1 MRTVKNYVGIILCAC
16 VIIFIYKTFD
26 ISLFSNIL
34 SAFIPLIVGA
44 ILAYFLQPLVYKF
57 EMFLDSFQNKKLIK
71 YSHTISSIFVF
82 VVFVLIIVVLM
93 IAIIPA
99 LVNYVVNIADNLT
112 LYIKNF
118 EQTLETYLGSNL
130 ASEVIIKIDEMVV
143 KYVNSIEAIDPI
155 ATLGT
160 IFKAGSTIITAVLG
174 LIFTPYVLIEAK
186 KLVSIFDR
194 LCSLFMSKEK
204 IEQTSKNK
212 SKSKAIEHIN
222 NTYFQGIMGPS
233 WYNDIDIWFRKY
245 CFDEQVMIALFDYC
259 YKRSALHRNYVQTV
273 AEAWASNKVK
283 TWNDLDTYYQQQES
297 LNKIKK
303 SIAKKLGKYNG
314 LTQYEEAYIENWILN
329 FGYDMNIIE
338 IALKRTTF
346 KQNPTFEYINN
357 IITDWHDRNLKTPSE
372 ITAFIE
378 QRKKQDKDT
387 KALKTTVN
395 KANYEQRK
403 YSNLDFL
410 YANNI
415 EKKGN

>member
-1 MRTVKNYVGIILCAC
+1 MKLEQNEKPL
-16 VIIFIYKTFD
+16 
-26 ISLFSNIL
+26 LFSETIIPDIFFSEHL
-34 SAFIPLIVGA
+34 SELPGDYLKIYLYMIFLSKYGKDIKLTDLSKKLNIPLKA
-44 ILAYFLQPLVYKF
+44 INDGMKFLEEHHLIT
-57 EMFLDSFQNKKLIK
+57 KKTTG
-71 YSHTISSIFVF
+71 Y
-82 VVFVLIIVVLM
+82 IIIDLQE
-93 IAIIPA
+93 ATLHNLYTP
-99 LVNYVVNIADNLT
+99 NLT
-112 LYIKNF
+112 
-118 EQTLETYLGSNL
+118 
-130 ASEVIIKIDEMVV
+130 
-143 KYVNSIEAIDPI
+143 
-155 ATLGT
+155 
-160 IFKAGSTIITAVLG
+160 
-174 LIFTPYVLIEAK
+174 
-186 KLVSIFDR
+186 
-194 LCSLFMSKEK
+194 MSKEK

-395 KANYEQRK
+395 KANYGQRK

>member
-1 MRTVKNYVGIILCAC
+1 MKLEQNEKPL
-16 VIIFIYKTFD
+16 
-26 ISLFSNIL
+26 LFSETIIPDIFFSEHL
-34 SAFIPLIVGA
+34 SELPGDYLKIYLYMIFLSKYGKDIKLTDLSKKLNIPLKA
-44 ILAYFLQPLVYKF
+44 INDGMKFLEEHHLIT
-57 EMFLDSFQNKKLIK
+57 KKTTG
-71 YSHTISSIFVF
+71 Y
-82 VVFVLIIVVLM
+82 IIIDLQE
-93 IAIIPA
+93 ATLHNLYTP
-99 LVNYVVNIADNLT
+99 NLT
-112 LYIKNF
+112 
-118 EQTLETYLGSNL
+118 
-130 ASEVIIKIDEMVV
+130 
-143 KYVNSIEAIDPI
+143 
-155 ATLGT
+155 
-160 IFKAGSTIITAVLG
+160 
-174 LIFTPYVLIEAK
+174 
-186 KLVSIFDR
+186 
-194 LCSLFMSKEK
+194 MSKEK

-410 YANNI
+410 YANNTNK
-415 EKKGN
+415 ED

>member
-1 MRTVKNYVGIILCAC
+1 MKLEQNE
-16 VIIFIYKTFD
+16 KTL
-26 ISLFSNIL
+26 LFSETIIPDIFFSEHL
-34 SAFIPLIVGA
+34 SELPGDYLKIYLYMIFLSKYGKDIKLTDLSKKLNIPLKA
-44 ILAYFLQPLVYKF
+44 INDGMKFLEEHHLIT
-57 EMFLDSFQNKKLIK
+57 KKTTG
-71 YSHTISSIFVF
+71 Y
-82 VVFVLIIVVLM
+82 IIIDLQE
-93 IAIIPA
+93 ATLHNLYTP
-99 LVNYVVNIADNLT
+99 NLT
-112 LYIKNF
+112 
-118 EQTLETYLGSNL
+118 
-130 ASEVIIKIDEMVV
+130 
-143 KYVNSIEAIDPI
+143 
-155 ATLGT
+155 
-160 IFKAGSTIITAVLG
+160 
-174 LIFTPYVLIEAK
+174 
-186 KLVSIFDR
+186 
-194 LCSLFMSKEK
+194 MSKEK

-387 KALKTTVN
+387 KVLKTTVN

-415 EKKGN
+415 EKKGK

>member
-1 MRTVKNYVGIILCAC
+1 MKLEQNEKPL
-16 VIIFIYKTFD
+16 
-26 ISLFSNIL
+26 LFSERIIPDIFFSEHL
-34 SAFIPLIVGA
+34 SELPGDYLKIYLYMIFLSKYGKDIKLTDLSKKLNIPLKA
-44 ILAYFLQPLVYKF
+44 INDGMKFLEEHHLIT
-57 EMFLDSFQNKKLIK
+57 KKTTG
-71 YSHTISSIFVF
+71 Y
-82 VVFVLIIVVLM
+82 IIIDLQE
-93 IAIIPA
+93 ATLHNLYTP
-99 LVNYVVNIADNLT
+99 NLT
-112 LYIKNF
+112 
-118 EQTLETYLGSNL
+118 
-130 ASEVIIKIDEMVV
+130 
-143 KYVNSIEAIDPI
+143 
-155 ATLGT
+155 
-160 IFKAGSTIITAVLG
+160 
-174 LIFTPYVLIEAK
+174 
-186 KLVSIFDR
+186 
-194 LCSLFMSKEK
+194 MSKEK

-410 YANNI
+410 YANNT

>member
-1 MRTVKNYVGIILCAC
+1 MKLEQNEKPL
-16 VIIFIYKTFD
+16 
-26 ISLFSNIL
+26 LFSETIIPDIFFSEHL
-34 SAFIPLIVGA
+34 SELPGDYLKIYLYMIFLSKYGKDIKLTDLSKKLNIPLKA
-44 ILAYFLQPLVYKF
+44 INDGMKFLEEHHLIT
-57 EMFLDSFQNKKLIK
+57 KKTTG
-71 YSHTISSIFVF
+71 Y
-82 VVFVLIIVVLM
+82 IIIDLQE
-93 IAIIPA
+93 ATLHNLYTP
-99 LVNYVVNIADNLT
+99 NLT
-112 LYIKNF
+112 
-118 EQTLETYLGSNL
+118 
-130 ASEVIIKIDEMVV
+130 
-143 KYVNSIEAIDPI
+143 
-155 ATLGT
+155 
-160 IFKAGSTIITAVLG
+160 
-174 LIFTPYVLIEAK
+174 
-186 KLVSIFDR
+186 
-194 LCSLFMSKEK
+194 MSKEK

-338 IALKRTTF
+338 IALKKTTF